1 MAVSQSDR
9 RKLTVALKKLG
20 VPDVVAQNYLSSLD
34 TGPKSTL
41 KSAQHAIVLALIKK
55 FPRKYGWANE
65 KEVAKDAVLVEAR
78 TGQMISGH
86 PPVAG
91 AIKRGG
97 LLTTPTVP
105 IVSIGRL
112 KVEIEFE
119 EGRVPH
125 MYLDKEGHV
134 TVGVGH
140 LLDTVDK
147 ALTIPFVLSADVPR
161 PSVVGQTPD
170 TPPRQATD
178 AEIERDYQVVKAL
191 PKGQAAHFYA
201 PATRVELTETTI
213 ESLFEE
219 DIEIHR
225 DVANNYFPLNQL
237 PRAAQFALVDLAF
250 QRGGPGLV
258 REFVKLLDHL
268 KRRDFKAAG
277 SEVSVQGGGKRN
289 QRRKALMEQ
298 AARSEP
304 FFIKEKQLQKKL
316 KLLKVLLRI

>member
-9 RKLTVALKKLG
+9 RKLTAALKKLG

-41 KSAQHAIVLALIKK
+41 KSAQHAIALALIKK

-78 TGQMISGH
+78 TGQIISGH

-112 KVEIEFE
+112 KMEIEFE

-191 PKGQAAHFYA
+191 PKGQVAHFYA

-225 DVANNYFPLNQL
+225 NAANKFFPLNKL
-237 PRAAQFALVDLAF
+237 PRDAQHALVDLAF
-250 QRGGPGLV
+250 QMGGPKLAT
-258 REFVKLLDHL
+258 FPKLLDNL

-277 SEVSVQGGGKRN
+277 SEMSVKRTPARN
-289 QRRKALMEQ
+289 AQRKTLMDGV
-298 AARSEP
+298 ARSEP
-304 FFIKEKQLQKKL
+304 FFIKERQLQKKL